1 MQVLV
6 QHSKGTPCLRGW
18 LSLEILNK
26 TGGHFVAPWGF
37 GIRSSL
43 TCEGRC
49 RDRRRNFG
57 YPKSIHAPR
66 KPASYILI

>member
-1 MQVLV
+1 M
-6 QHSKGTPCLRGW
+6 
-18 LSLEILNK
+18 
-26 TGGHFVAPWGF
+26 APWSF

-43 TCEGRC
+43 TCEGRY
-49 RDRRRNFG
+49 RGRRRNFG